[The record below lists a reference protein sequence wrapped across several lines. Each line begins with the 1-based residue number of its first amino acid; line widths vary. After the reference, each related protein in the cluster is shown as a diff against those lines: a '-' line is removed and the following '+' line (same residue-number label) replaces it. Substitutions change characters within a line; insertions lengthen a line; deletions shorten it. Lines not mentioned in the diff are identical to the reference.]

1 MMDETFF
8 EQLRHDAQ
16 HLQHLPDD
24 VTVARLTARVRA
36 RLGAQPT
43 VALIKV
49 PRAFCTMSSRS
60 RTRVFSLSTVP
71 SRSSTWPTKSHG
83 PAAMNPVAIT
93 ARGSPGQS
101 TSPATCWR
109 MNRPYGK
116 SRLNAARGRLRAVA
130 LEWLGDRGD
139 EPKGSAG

>member
-43 VALIKV
+43 VAQLLAGWLRPI
-49 PRAFCTMSSRS
+49 
-60 RTRVFSLSTVP
+60 
-71 SRSSTWPTKSHG
+71 
-83 PAAMNPVAIT
+83 AAVVAAIAIT
-93 ARGSPGQS
+93 AALSVM
-101 TSPATCWR
+101 TE
-109 MNRPYGK
+109 
-116 SRLNAARGRLRAVA
+116 SRNHDNPTVDQIAANNTEISVDGVA
-130 LEWLGDRGD
+130 FGAE
-139 EPKGSAG
+139 

>member
-43 VALIKV
+43 VAQLLAGWLRPIAAV
-49 PRAFCTMSSRS
+49 VAAIAIAATLSVVTESRNHDNP
-60 RTRVFSLSTVP
+60 TVDQI
-71 SRSSTWPTKSHG
+71 
-83 PAAMNPVAIT
+83 AANNTEISVD
-93 ARGSPGQS
+93 G
-101 TSPATCWR
+101 
-109 MNRPYGK
+109 
-116 SRLNAARGRLRAVA
+116 VA
-130 LEWLGDRGD
+130 LGAE
-139 EPKGSAG
+139 

>member
-43 VALIKV
+43 VAQLLAGWLRPI
-49 PRAFCTMSSRS
+49 
-60 RTRVFSLSTVP
+60 
-71 SRSSTWPTKSHG
+71 
-83 PAAMNPVAIT
+83 AAVVAAIAIT
-93 ARGSPGQS
+93 AALSVV
-101 TSPATCWR
+101 TE
-109 MNRPYGK
+109 
-116 SRLNAARGRLRAVA
+116 SRNHDNPTVDQIAANNTEISVDGVA
-130 LEWLGDRGD
+130 SGGE
-139 EPKGSAG
+139 